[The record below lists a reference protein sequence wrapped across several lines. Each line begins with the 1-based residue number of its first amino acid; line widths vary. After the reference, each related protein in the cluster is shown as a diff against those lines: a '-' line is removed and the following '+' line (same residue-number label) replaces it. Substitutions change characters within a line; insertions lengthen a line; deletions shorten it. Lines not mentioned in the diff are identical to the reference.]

1 MPQIMVEAF
10 ARSLIDKI
18 MLEAFDVVD
27 TNDRKQL
34 SSYTGS
40 IWLNLILSNMQNVTY
55 YVSVIAFLFVLE

>member
-34 SSYTGS
+34 SSSTGS
-40 IWLNLILSNMQNVTY
+40 IRLNLILSK
-55 YVSVIAFLFVLE
+55 I

>member
-40 IWLNLILSNMQNVTY
+40 IWLNLILSY
-55 YVSVIAFLFVLE
+55 I

>member
-34 SSYTGS
+34 SSYIGS
-40 IWLNLILSNMQNVTY
+40 I
-55 YVSVIAFLFVLE
+55 

>member
-34 SSYTGS
+34 SFYTGS
-40 IWLNLILSNMQNVTY
+40 I
-55 YVSVIAFLFVLE
+55 